1 MCESKGVWIFLTIF
15 TLRLFLFLIVNRLCF
30 IYIYAVPAVPTCTAF
45 PVLSSAAGSVCV
57 CVCVFVF
64 LVNKWIYLIKVLQL
78 RRHSWYGNTWKRS
91 HRTLCPNAHD
101 AFCANTHNSSGLICC
116 SFPSPLLSLSSKPMG
131 LMAQD
136 LSLLPLLVVR
146 L

>member
-1 MCESKGVWIFLTIF
+1 MDIFDHIYFEAFSFPHCEQAL
-15 TLRLFLFLIVNRLCF
+15 LH
-30 IYIYAVPAVPTCTAF
+30 IYMPCQ
-45 PVLSSAAGSVCV
+45 LSQHALLSQSYHLQLVQCV